1 MNENNFILMM
11 KHFYKNIKWN
21 IIITLCRPSMVI
33 LITSARCCRES
44 RIAPDG
50 GQGRFVENACLG
62 RGSRHDLCWWG
73 VCAES
78 RGQWVGRVANSSRRG
93 VGFFTGNPALP
104 PWRVGPGP
112 KRNVIN
118 LKIRDVIYNVNQR
131 EYKYLLHIL
140 VVFAVKAH
148 EGP

>member
-1 MNENNFILMM
+1 MKHFYKNIKWNIIITLTM

-50 GQGRFVENACLG
+50 GQARLVGNACLG

-78 RGQWVGRVANSSRRG
+78 QGTVGQ
-93 VGFFTGNPALP
+93 TGCEFQPA
-104 PWRVGPGP
+104 
-112 KRNVIN
+112 
-118 LKIRDVIYNVNQR
+118 
-131 EYKYLLHIL
+131 
-140 VVFAVKAH
+140 
-148 EGP
+148 